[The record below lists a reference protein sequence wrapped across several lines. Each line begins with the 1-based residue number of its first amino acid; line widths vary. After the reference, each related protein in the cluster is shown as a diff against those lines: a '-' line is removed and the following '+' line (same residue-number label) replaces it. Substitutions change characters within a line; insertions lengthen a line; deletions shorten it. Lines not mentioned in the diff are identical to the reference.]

1 MSNYAQRVPFSA
13 FILLTVISFFT
24 ATHAA
29 TFDITNRCSYT
40 IWPAATP
47 GGGRR
52 LDPGQT
58 WSLYVNPGTSSA
70 IIWGRTNCNFDAS
83 GEGRCGSGDCAGV
96 LECRVTGQPPLTL
109 AEYTL
114 NGGNNLD
121 YYDISVIDGFNIP
134 MAFGSTNG
142 GCTQLRCADAQC
154 PDAYHQPNDVRT
166 NSCPSGTNYRVVF
179 CP

>member
-1 MSNYAQRVPFSA
+1 MRTLPISSA
-13 FILLTVISFFT
+13 FILTLISILSIT
-24 ATHAA
+24 STHGAN
-29 TFDITNRCSYT
+29 FNILNQCSYT
-40 IWPAATP
+40 VWAAATP

-52 LDPGQT
+52 LDQGQS
-58 WSLYVNPGTSSA
+58 WNLFVNPGTSSA

-83 GEGRCGSGDCAGV
+83 GRGSCETGDCAGV
-96 LECRVTGQPPLTL
+96 LECRLTGKPPLTL

-134 MAFGSTNG
+134 MGFSPTAS
-142 GCTQLRCADAQC
+142 GCPSLRCTGPQC
-154 PDAYHQPNDVRT
+154 PDAYLFPSDNT
-166 NSCPSGTNYRVVF
+166 KTKSCPSGTDYRVVF